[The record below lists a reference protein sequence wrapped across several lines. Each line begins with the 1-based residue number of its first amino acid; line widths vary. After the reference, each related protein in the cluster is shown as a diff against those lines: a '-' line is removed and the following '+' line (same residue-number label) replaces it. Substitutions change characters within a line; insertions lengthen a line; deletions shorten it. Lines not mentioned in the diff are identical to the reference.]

1 MTNEELNNILTGK
14 KRGNKTTK
22 RFGDQG
28 LVKSKF
34 EIGSTTLAV
43 TADEDGDRNWVSV
56 SSNQHFTYSESAETR
71 VEIVKLPHRSYAHAV
86 IDFSVV
92 ERKQDGEVRVAR
104 ESTTFVSVD
113 QLVALRDQIT
123 KEIRK
128 AKRKDWI

>member
-1 MTNEELNNILTGK
+1 MTHEELNNILTGK

-22 RFGDQG
+22 RFKG
-28 LVKSKF
+28 LVRSEL

-43 TADEDGDRNWVSV
+43 TSDEDSDREWVKV
-56 SSNQHFTYSESAETR
+56 DAYQHFTYNESTETE

-86 IDFSVV
+86 IKFSAA
-92 ERKQDGEVRVAR
+92 ERKQNDEVRVAK

-128 AKRKDWI
+128 AKRQDLI